1 MKSNAMKNRI
11 LIFFAFLFFVNNFL
25 FSQSTKNILGFKL
38 GDSKESVS
46 QKLKNEKYIL
56 KGRDESKEIFP
67 ITIELYSKEGLKYNE
82 LPVEHITFSYCY
94 NSLFCISIVTKATDD
109 LEALTNARRIIKQD
123 YNFDKKNYIEI
134 DQEFYD
140 KNANPA
146 FYSCNDNQDFI
157 LIIYGKEDRHGN
169 IPQCYNFMFKSKA
182 DEAVNLKNSYQSYSK
197 INGYTEMSL
206 DELKEQALILK
217 QEEEKKQKELE
228 IQKQEEEKQKK
239 IAEEKRG
246 EEYAK
251 KHRFDQFMGGFTG
264 GFLSGGFY
272 NGSNSGGL
280 GCIDFQF
287 KIAGPLSI
295 GVDWKFGSL
304 QSNIN
309 KQYGSL
315 KMDFDAFL
323 SLGFAIPITKNNSPI
338 IFIAAAPGAFIYQE
352 KDMSYRYSDKYQA
365 KVDGFIDLRA
375 GLIVP
380 IFSDWDLK
388 FSYSREI
395 TKENG
400 QMDVFLF
407 GIGGRF

>member
-1 MKSNAMKNRI
+1 MKNNTI
-11 LIFFAFLFFVNNFL
+11 LNHKFIFLILFFSLSSFC
-25 FSQSTKNILGFKL
+25 FAQTKSILGFTL
-38 GDSKESVS
+38 GETKASVNKKIIADKYV
-46 QKLKNEKYIL
+46 QK
-56 KGRDESKEIFP
+56 GVDESKEIFP
-67 ITIELYSKEGLKYNE
+67 ITMELYSKDGLEYNQ

-94 NSLFCISIVTKATDD
+94 DTLFCISIVTKASDD
-109 LEALTNARRIIKQD
+109 LETLTNSRRIIKQE
-123 YNFDKKNYIEI
+123 YNFDKKDYIEI

-140 KNANPA
+140 KSASPA

-157 LIIYGKEDRHGN
+157 LIIYGKEDRHGR
-169 IPQCYNFMFKSKA
+169 IPQCYNFMYKSKA

-206 DELKEQALILK
+206 DELKQQALILK

-228 IQKQEEEKQKK
+228 AQKQEEEKQKK
-239 IAEEKRG
+239 IAEEKRR

-251 KHRFDQFMGGFTG
+251 KHRFDAYMGGFTG

-280 GCIDFQF
+280 GSIDFQF

-295 GVDWKFGSL
+295 GADLKFGSL
-304 QSNIN
+304 KSNMN
-309 KQYGSL
+309 KEYGTL
-315 KMDFDAFL
+315 KMDLDAFL
-323 SLGFAIPITKNNSPI
+323 SLGFAIPITKKNSPI
-338 IFIAAAPGAFIYQE
+338 IFVAAAPGGFIYQE
-352 KDMSYRYSDKYQA
+352 KDKSYRYSDKYNA
-365 KVDGFIDLRA
+365 KFDWFIDLRA